1 MKTVAIWSSLKFTNY
16 GDDLQ
21 ALAYAKLIKSMGYNV
36 KLFQL
41 HPSFAKMYDVE
52 TVDTI
57 DELCKDV
64 NLCIIAGGGLL
75 SPFNWFRRTFNG
87 PYAEWELMFK
97 DLYEAT
103 VKYGTKFCAI
113 SMGGDG
119 KLYDPKKYYGE
130 WRNKFFSH
138 PNFLNGAVRL
148 EGDVKVMKQCFH
160 KDFKWF
166 PDMLLKATDFFEPV
180 MLPPTEKFRVGL
192 NLKKNRTTKY
202 KGGWNPLKDW
212 TYLDKKFVADLLEY
226 AETHDDIEFHFTTTH
241 LEEVGLN
248 YQYFPEHESKNV
260 FIDKYTSP
268 QQLFGVLSSVD
279 VFVTSMLHLGL
290 TGLCN
295 GTPFLSYRGPG
306 KAQSFLRSI
315 DGGWAIVDDNIS
327 FKDMRDK
334 FFTQSKAQLVSQYN
348 MAKLEEMKVGSAQNY
363 EFCRQIVEKYA

>member
-21 ALAYAKLIKSMGYNV
+21 ALAYAKVIKSMGYHV
-36 KLFQL
+36 KLYQL

-75 SPFNWFRRTFNG
+75 SPFNILRRVLNSA
-87 PYAEWELMFK
+87 YSEWELMFK
-97 DLYEAT
+97 DLYYAT
-103 VKYGTKFCAI
+103 EKYGTKFCAI

-119 KLYDPKKYYGE
+119 KLHNPKLYYGK
-130 WRNKFFSH
+130 WRNKFFAH

-148 EGDVKVMKQCFH
+148 QGDVEQMKRCFN

-166 PDMLLKATDFFEPV
+166 PDMLLLATKFFKPV
-180 MLPPTEKFRVGL
+180 MLQPTTKYRVGF
-192 NLKKNRTTKY
+192 NLKKN
-202 KGGWNPLKDW
+202 W
-212 TYLDKKFVADLLEY
+212 TYLDKQFVADVLDY
-226 AETHDDIEFHFTTTH
+226 AATHDDIEFHFTTTH
-241 LEEVGLN
+241 LEEVGLH
-248 YQYFPEHESKNV
+248 YQYFPEKESKNI

-279 VFVTSMLHLGL
+279 IFVTSMLHLGL

-295 GTPFLSYRGPG
+295 STPFLSYRGPG
-306 KAQSFLRSI
+306 KAKSFLHSI
-315 DGGWAIVDDNIS
+315 DGDWAIVDDHIS
-327 FKDMRDK
+327 FKEMRDT
-334 FFTQSKAQLVSQYN
+334 FFSKSKNELISKYN
-348 MAKLEEMKVGSAQNY
+348 MAKLEEMKVSSNQNY
-363 EFCRQIVEKYA
+363 EFCKKIVEKYA